1 MEAIKHFFRELLQ
14 IGNEPT
20 KEAITT
26 EIKDYS
32 DNNDFDMN
40 DVVKISIGTT
50 KEDDLFVYVKAP
62 NYLKTI
68 KKSNEKAKNDY
79 ELSL

>member
-50 KEDDLFVYVKAP
+50 KEDWFVC
-62 NYLKTI
+62 LC
-68 KKSNEKAKNDY
+68 
-79 ELSL
+79 